1 MKANYQVWVQHHLL
15 VGEPI
20 EVLAEQECIGS
31 FWQGFQFDYK
41 WSCSC
46 PNFLL
51 GTEGIFPYRLKRM
64 LSVQLKHFI
73 VIITIVKARLNSVC
87 PCRNNFIQ

>member
-1 MKANYQVWVQHHLL
+1 MKANYQVWVQHHPL

-51 GTEGIFPYRLKRM
+51 GNEGATPNKKKEKRKNKKSWM
-64 LSVQLKHFI
+64 SVSFKTFFLLSLF
-73 VIITIVKARLNSVC
+73 
-87 PCRNNFIQ
+87 F